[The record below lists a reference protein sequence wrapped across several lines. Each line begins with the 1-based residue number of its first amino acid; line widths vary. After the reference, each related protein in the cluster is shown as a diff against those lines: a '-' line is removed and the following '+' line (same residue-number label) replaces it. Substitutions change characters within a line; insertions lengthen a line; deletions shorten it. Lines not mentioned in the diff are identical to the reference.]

1 MGKVLKK
8 ESRAVHL
15 KLPQDCKS
23 AGLQLKHCIVKD
35 FKNKTN
41 NKRQKKEIAKK
52 KKKKKKGTSNVWR
65 DGKKNPQEL
74 GRGG

>member
-8 ESRAVHL
+8 ESLAVHL

-35 FKNKTN
+35 FKNKTECE
-41 NKRQKKEIAKK
+41 KSKECGASRIVSLK
-52 KKKKKKGTSNVWR
+52 
-65 DGKKNPQEL
+65 
-74 GRGG
+74 